1 MPETEPHPIR
11 RTQNN
16 GILKNKQQ
24 SNGNTKRSLL
34 TIKAIFNASQV
45 QPPEVSECLAI
56 SRQCSPAPKQVAQ
69 ASLNTACPPPQ
80 VVLFFDHINGNS
92 PSQRSHEDAAR
103 YCRSLKDDMSFAR
116 SRLQS
121 LLLSREDVTRV
132 AEYAQSWMPL
142 YHGLYSL
149 TYTFRTGFQLV
160 ATWERMQGTEVHPV
174 LLSMYLLCLAISLHQ
189 APSDTV
195 IGELSRN
202 DYVSQVCEVVEEVIV
217 RKSVLAGTVEG
228 LETCL
233 LLLML

>member
-1 MPETEPHPIR
+1 MPGTEPHRIR
-11 RTQNN
+11 RTQSN
-16 GILKNKQQ
+16 GISKNKKQ
-24 SNGNTKRSLL
+24 SNGNTKCSLL
-34 TIKAIFNASQV
+34 TIKAIFSTSQI
-45 QPPEVSECLAI
+45 QPPEVSDCFAI

-69 ASLNTACPPPQ
+69 APLNAGCPPPQ

-103 YCRSLKDDMSFAR
+103 YCRSLRDDMSLAR

-121 LLLSREDVTRV
+121 LLVSREDVTRV
-132 AEYAQSWMPL
+132 AEYAQSWMTL

-160 ATWERMQGTEVHPV
+160 ATYERMQGTEVHPV

-189 APSDTV
+189 APSDIV
-195 IGELSRN
+195 IGGLPRN
-202 DYVSQVCEVVEEVIV
+202 DYVSQVCDVVEEVIV
-217 RKSVLAGTVEG
+217 RKSILAGTVEG
-228 LETCL
+228 LETCM